1 MYKITP
7 ELKGRTNG
15 YTLPKFITFSSFL
28 EEHANKFVVCE
39 AYTKL
44 AAKVYICLPEARDQK
59 KCHSDDWALVR
70 MDYWTKEL
78 PLDDDLCYRGE
89 Y

>member
-1 MYKITP
+1 M
-7 ELKGRTNG
+7 
-15 YTLPKFITFSSFL
+15 
-28 EEHANKFVVCE
+28 CE